1 MPMPTLATFRRMSD
15 DELIEIFDELVPNYP
30 FTPNDILDELTR
42 RESSK
47 QTKAMLRYTL
57 YILVMT
63 VIVTLATLLNL
74 LVAYLLYRKP

>member
-1 MPMPTLATFRRMSD
+1 MSD